1 MSTEASF
8 APLAY
13 PVLRDDALQRAEE
26 RARVRGHAAG
36 HAAGLR
42 AAELEATAMRA
53 ALQAEFDRR
62 IAERM
67 AEVSTAAAA
76 LTRAAAA
83 LNARTAPVLAE
94 ADSTLAAAALA
105 LTEALLGRAQDDAAS
120 FGRAALDRALAAAG
134 TEVVQRIRMN
144 PDDLALISD
153 GLAAADGIELLPDPS
168 LRRGDAVAEL
178 EDGLIDARLS
188 SALDRARTAL
198 RGGAE

>member
-1 MSTEASF
+1 LSTEATF

-13 PVLRDDALQRAEE
+13 PVLRDDTLQRAEE

-42 AAELEATAMRA
+42 AAETEAAAMRA

-67 AEVSTAAAA
+67 AEVSAAAAA
-76 LTRAAAA
+76 LTSAAAA

-94 ADSTLAAAALA
+94 ADFALASSAVA
-105 LTEALLGRAQDDAAS
+105 LTESLLGRAQDDAAP
-120 FGRAALDRALAAAG
+120 FARAALDRALAAAG
-134 TEVVQRIRMN
+134 TEVVQRVRMN
-144 PDDLALISD
+144 PEDLALVAGVVPAD
-153 GLAAADGIELLPDPS
+153 AGLELLADPT

-178 EDGLIDARLS
+178 EHGLLDARLS
-188 SALDRARTAL
+188 SALDRARAAL
-198 RGGAE
+198 LGGAE

>member
-13 PVLRDDALQRAEE
+13 PVLRDETLLRAEE

-42 AAELEATAMRA
+42 AAEVEAAAMRA

-67 AEVSTAAAA
+67 AEVSAAAGA

-83 LNARTAPVLAE
+83 LNARTAPVLEE
-94 ADSTLAAAALA
+94 ADATLASAAFA
-105 LTEALLGRAQDDAAS
+105 LTEALLGRAQDDAAP
-120 FGRAALDRALAAAG
+120 FARAALDRALAAAG
-134 TEVVQRIRMN
+134 TEVVQRVRMN
-144 PDDLALISD
+144 PEDLALVAE
-153 GLAAADGIELLPDPS
+153 GLPAADGIELLADPS
-168 LRRGDAVAEL
+168 VRRGDAIAEL
-178 EDGLIDARLS
+178 QHGLIDARLS
-188 SALDRARTAL
+188 SGLDRARAAL
-198 RGGAE
+198 LGGAE